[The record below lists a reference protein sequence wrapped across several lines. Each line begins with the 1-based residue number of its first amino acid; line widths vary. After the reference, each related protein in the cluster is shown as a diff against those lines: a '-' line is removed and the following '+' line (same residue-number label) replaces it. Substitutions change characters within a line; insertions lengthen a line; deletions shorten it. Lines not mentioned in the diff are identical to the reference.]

1 MKRVEPM
8 LRIATCTALP
18 EPDPDHRPLEVALAA
33 AGVTFEWVAWDDP
46 NANWDAAIPTV
57 IRTTWNYVQA
67 HQAFVAWTQRVAA
80 AAPLWNPP
88 DVIASNIHKGY
99 LLQLAARGVAT
110 APTHLLAQGS
120 THIDDLFTAVR
131 ADRIVIKPAVGA
143 GSSGARWFVR
153 SPDGM
158 TDASRHALSLAATGD
173 VLVQPYVASVEHYGE
188 RSLVWLDGQ
197 LSHAIRKSPRFAGD
211 HERIEGPLPTTEAER
226 ALAEAALA
234 PFADRILYGRVDM
247 AHDEAGQPMVMELEL
262 IEPSLF
268 FNRQPGSAERYVQG
282 IVRRCGY

>member
-1 MKRVEPM
+1 MSRPVPM
-8 LRIATCTALP
+8 LRIATCSALP
-18 EPDPDHRPLEVALAA
+18 EPDPDHRPLELALAA

-46 NANWDAAIPTV
+46 NATWDAPIPTV

-88 DVIASNIHKGY
+88 DIIAGNVHKGY
-99 LLQLAARGVAT
+99 LLQLADRGVAT
-110 APTHLLAQGS
+110 VPTHLLAQGS
-120 THIDDLFTAVR
+120 THLDDPFAAVA

-143 GSSGARWFVR
+143 GSFGARWFVR
-153 SPDGM
+153 SPDGAAK
-158 TDASRHALSLAATGD
+158 ASQHALELATTSD
-173 VLVQPYVASVEHYGE
+173 VLVQPFVASVEHYGE
-188 RSLVWLDGQ
+188 RSLIWLDGQ

-211 HERIEGPLPTTEAER
+211 NERIEGPLPMTDAER

-247 AHDEAGQPMVMELEL
+247 AQDDTGKPMVMELEL

-282 IVRRCGY
+282 IVRRCGF